1 MKRSFLCFAI
11 GVVFSAFISSCN
23 LTKADSES
31 ENLVIDS
38 NKDTSNVLSVGPDVK
53 VGGAIMAPA
62 KSIFDNISNS
72 KDHTTLI
79 AAVKQAG
86 LVELLSSDDSFTV
99 FAPTNEALSLV
110 PKTTLDSLM
119 RPEFKADLTKVLT
132 YHIVLGALKAAELKD
147 GQELTTVQG
156 GKLKVG
162 VKNGKVMI
170 NNVTVTISDI
180 VSNNGITHVIDGV
193 LMPR

>member
-1 MKRSFLCFAI
+1 MKKFFLCLAL
-11 GVVFSAFISSCN
+11 GVVSSAFISSCS
-23 LTKADSES
+23 LSKADSAS

-38 NKDTSNVLSVGPDVK
+38 NKAVSDVVVAETNVE
-53 VGGAIMAPA
+53 VGGAIMVAS
-62 KSIFDNISNS
+62 KNIFDNITNS

-86 LVELLSSDDSFTV
+86 LVEILSSDDSFTV
-99 FAPTNEALSLV
+99 FAPTNQAFSTI
-110 PKTTLDSLM
+110 PKATLDSLM
-119 RPEFKADLTKVLT
+119 KPEAKADLTKVLT
-132 YHIVLGALKAAELKD
+132 YHIVLGALRVSDLKD
-147 GQELTTVQG
+147 GEEITTVQG

-170 NNVTVTISDI
+170 NNASITISDI